1 MILVTTVR
9 QCVNFE
15 GLHINIEIKFC
26 VFIKIAHASSA
37 ALSYSDLKHL
47 RKSKL

>member
-15 GLHINIEIKFC
+15 GLYINIEIKF
-26 VFIKIAHASSA
+26 FGFLKITHASSA
-37 ALSYSDLKHL
+37 AS
-47 RKSKL
+47 